1 MDRGLAV
8 LKRYAAPVDPAAD
21 LGAATPTLPEAIE
34 TARRQWEAANQF
46 FDSVSDPE
54 LVDYAVYMVTA
65 AERKYMYLLQ
75 EASRDKS

>member
-8 LKRYAAPVDPAAD
+8 LKRYATPVDPDTD
-21 LGAATPTLPEAIE
+21 LGTTPTIEEAVE
-34 TARRQWEAANQF
+34 TARREWEIANQY
-46 FDSVSDPE
+46 FDAVTEPE